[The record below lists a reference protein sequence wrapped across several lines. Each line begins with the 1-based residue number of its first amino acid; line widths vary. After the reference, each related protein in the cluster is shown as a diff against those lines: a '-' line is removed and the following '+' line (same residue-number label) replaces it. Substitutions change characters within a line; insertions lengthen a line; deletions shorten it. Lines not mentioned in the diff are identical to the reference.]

1 MKSFSSRSLARVF
14 VGPYLLPAAVLGALA
29 TFCLAKAVSLGVCC
43 ADDAYFA
50 SVAKN
55 LAFGLGYGTTAT
67 GDGFVLFDMGI
78 TTGPAVIL
86 PAAGAIALF
95 GHRPWVPGAVAVAL
109 WCTLATL
116 VFRAA
121 RKAATDVSPGG
132 LRDASLLFL
141 LGIPLLFPFH
151 FETWSNLLGEAPA
164 ALFLLLGFALLAAEE
179 LSIRTVCLASLACSL
194 AVLSKIV
201 TLPGYVALVVGLAV
215 RLAIVERRGIRVT
228 ATHLLASGL
237 AFIGPLLL
245 FEAAKVVSFGNLRLY
260 GEHVARKLSFIGG
273 QGLPSIARPG
283 LLSRMV
289 THDGD
294 VAGRF
299 GLSVIQ
305 SLIGVACAF
314 AVILRSGRQSL
325 VRMAIPIVLTVA
337 MTAGWFL
344 FLSNGWPRSYLIAM
358 ILVGGLVAVAVA
370 SMESRTRLPAA
381 LAVLAILL
389 SVNHGKLPY
398 LAHGMENGWFR
409 PSDELESA
417 MAVTNMIDEALD
429 DPEEGPVFVTQW
441 WGATVDIEYYSRHAN
456 IFESHT
462 RLGDRDAFTVVYNR
476 RFAALQDE
484 GFQRV
489 LGACRSH
496 GDDSASHVVM
506 HSKAGDLPDS
516 RVRMA
521 ERPAVSSGKIPASR
535 RR

>member
-1 MKSFSSRSLARVF
+1 MSSYSSRSLASGLN
-14 VGPYLLPAAVLGALA
+14 GPYLLPAAVLGVLA
-29 TFCLAKAVSLGVCC
+29 AFCVAKAVSLGVCC
-43 ADDAYFA
+43 TDDAYFA

-67 GDGFVLFDMGI
+67 GDGFVLFDPEI

-95 GHRPWVPGAVAVAL
+95 GNRPWVPGAVAVAL
-109 WCTLATL
+109 WCTLAAL

-132 LRDASLLFL
+132 LRDAALFFL

-194 AVLSKIV
+194 AALSKIV
-201 TLPGYVALVVGLAV
+201 TLPGYAALVVGLVV
-215 RLAIVERRGIRVT
+215 RLAIVERRGVRAT

-237 AFIGPLLL
+237 AFVGPLLL
-245 FEAAKVVSFGNLRLY
+245 FEAAKVASFGDLRLY
-260 GEHVARKLSFIGG
+260 GEQVARKFSFVGR
-273 QGLPSIARPG
+273 QGLASIARPG
-283 LLSRMV
+283 FLSRMA
-289 THDGD
+289 THDGN

-299 GLSVIQ
+299 GVSVIQ
-305 SLIGVACAF
+305 SLIVAACALV
-314 AVILRSGRQSL
+314 VILRSGRQSL
-325 VRMAIPIVLTVA
+325 VRMAVPIVLTVG

-344 FLSNGWPRSYLIAM
+344 FLSNGWPRYYLIAM
-358 ILVGGLVAVAVA
+358 ILAGGLVAVAVA
-370 SMESRTRLPAA
+370 SMESRIRLPAA

-409 PSDELESA
+409 PSDELHGA
-417 MAVTNMIDEALD
+417 MAVTNMVDEALD
-429 DPEEGPVFVTQW
+429 DPENAPVFVTQW
-441 WGATVDIEYYSRHAN
+441 WGATVDVEYYSRHVN
-456 IFESHT
+456 VFERHT

-476 RFAALQDE
+476 RFVALQDE
-484 GFQRV
+484 GFQRRIA
-489 LGACRSH
+489 ACRSPV
-496 GDDSASHVVM
+496 DASASHVVM
-506 HSKAGDLPDS
+506 HSTAGDLPHS
-516 RVRMA
+516 RSRMA
-521 ERPAVSSGKIPASR
+521 EGPAVSSGKIPASR